1 MSIPLARFTAESD
14 VLVVP
19 GGFDLTVHIR
29 GLAASPKEE
38 RELLALAWM
47 HLSRSLQRRG
57 CNLDQLV
64 RSLPNG
70 R

>member
-1 MSIPLARFTAESD
+1 
-14 VLVVP
+14 VP

-57 CNLDQLV
+57 CNLDQMV
-64 RSLPNG
+64 RSLPTG

>member
-1 MSIPLARFTAESD
+1 MIPLARFTAESD
-14 VLVVP
+14 VVIVP

-29 GLAASPKEE
+29 GLAAAPQEE
-38 RELLALAWM
+38 ADLLAIAWM

-57 CNLDQLV
+57 RDVGQMV
-64 RSLPNG
+64 RALGNG